1 MHIFK
6 YYDMKI
12 KNFLLIVAMS
22 FGLVLTSCGNA
33 QMMSALTKGSQ
44 AFTISNDQVAQYAAQ
59 SVAQMDAKNKVAPA
73 NSEYTKRLN
82 RLVGDIETVGDTP
95 LNFKVYLTNDINAFA
110 CADGSVRVY
119 SGIMDL
125 MTDEELLGIIGHE
138 IGHVGLQHSTNA
150 FKQQIINSALLDAVG
165 ATNST
170 LATLTNSQLGQLAST
185 FMSSKYSRKQ
195 ENEADDFGYDFLVY
209 CGKNPYNMVLA
220 FEKMLKL
227 EQSNGAQVTG
237 SLANMFSSH
246 PETTERIRRMTEK
259 CIKDGYAK
267 K

>member
-1 MHIFK
+1 
-6 YYDMKI
+6 MKI
-12 KNFLLIVAMS
+12 KNLLIAMAL
-22 FGLVLTSCGNA
+22 GLGLGTCMTSCGNA

-44 AFTISNDQVAQYAAQ
+44 AFTVTNDQVAKYAAQ
-59 SVAQMDAKNKVAPA
+59 TVVQMDAQNKVAPA

-82 RLVGDIETVGDTP
+82 RLVGDIETVGDTK

-150 FKQQIINSALLDAVG
+150 FKQQIINSALLDAIG

-170 LATLTNSQLGQLAST
+170 LATLTSSQLGQLAST
-185 FMSSKYSRKQ
+185 FMSSKFSRKQ

-220 FEKMLKL
+220 FEKMLQL
-227 EQSNGAQVTG
+227 ETSNGAQVTG

-246 PETTERIRRMTEK
+246 PETTERIRRMKEK
-259 CIKDGYAK
+259 CAKDGYK

>member
-1 MHIFK
+1 
-6 YYDMKI
+6 MKI
-12 KNFLLIVAMS
+12 KDLLFIIALGIGSV
-22 FGLVLTSCGNA
+22 SCKTLNLN
-33 QMMSALTKGSQ
+33 QDQLMSALSKGTQ
-44 AFTISNDQVAQYAAQ
+44 AMSITNEQVAQYAAQ
-59 SVAQMDAKNKVAPA
+59 AVKQMDAQNKVAPA

-82 RLVGDIETVGDTP
+82 RLVGDIETVGNTP

-125 MTDEELLGIIGHE
+125 MTDDELLGIIGHE
-138 IGHVGLQHSTNA
+138 IGHVGMQHSANA
-150 FKQQIINSALLDAVG
+150 MKSELINSALLDVVG
-165 ATNST
+165 ST
-170 LATLTNSQLGQLAST
+170 SNTMANLTHSQLGQLASSL
-185 FMSSKYSRKQ
+185 MSSKYSRKQ

-237 SLANMFSSH
+237 GLANMFSSH
-246 PETTERIRRMTEK
+246 PETTERIKRMKEK
-259 CIKDGYAK
+259 CAKDGYK
-267 K
+267 Q